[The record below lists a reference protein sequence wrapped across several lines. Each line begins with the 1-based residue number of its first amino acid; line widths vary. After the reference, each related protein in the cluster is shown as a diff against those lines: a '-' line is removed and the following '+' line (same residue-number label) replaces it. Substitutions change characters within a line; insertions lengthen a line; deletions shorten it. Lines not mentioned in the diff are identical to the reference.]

1 MELNS
6 DGTLLAG
13 RYRVQ
18 ARLAV
23 GGMAVVYRAWDYRLS
38 RPVAI
43 KALRD
48 TDQNNVTH
56 IARFRREARTAAQL
70 HSRYIV
76 ESYDFFR
83 ERESYYLVMELVEGL
98 QLKNYIHAR
107 GRLAAA
113 DALLIAEQVC
123 LALTEAHRHG
133 FLHRDIKPQNILL
146 DQSGNVKLA
155 DFGIARVAAAR
166 ALTTE
171 GIVLGT
177 ADYISPEQAQGLTLG
192 PTTDIYSLG
201 VVMFEMLAGILPFH
215 GTTSLAVAMQ
225 HATLPPPPLR
235 GIAPETSRSV
245 ERLVGRALAKKPEQR
260 FQSAQEMGLALMQAR
275 EALPPRPVDL
285 LQPSEL
291 GTDEVMKA
299 LDWRG
304 LAERLRERARLVQ
317 PAYEVAGR
325 PHYWIGPPKK
335 TARGADLAAGLDSAA
350 VALAPRRSQ
359 LGFSTAPPLLL
370 LSFVVAFILLLLLGI
385 VFLHA
390 LG

>member
-1 MELNS
+1 MVLNGG
-6 DGTLLAG
+6 GTLLAG
-13 RYRVQ
+13 RYGVQ
-18 ARLAV
+18 ARLAA

-43 KALRD
+43 KSLRD
-48 TDQNNVTH
+48 ADQKDLTH

-70 HSRYIV
+70 HSPYIV
-76 ESYDFFR
+76 ESYDFFH
-83 ERESYYLVMELVEGL
+83 ERDGYYLVMELVEGL
-98 QLKNYIHAR
+98 NLKNYILAR

-123 LALTEAHRHG
+123 LALMEAHRHG

-146 DQSGNVKLA
+146 DQFGNVKLA
-155 DFGIARVAAAR
+155 DFGIALVATAR

-177 ADYISPEQAQGLTLG
+177 ADYISPEQAQGLILG

-201 VVMFEMLAGILPFH
+201 VVLFEMLAGILPFQ
-215 GTTSLAVAMQ
+215 GSTSLAVAMQ
-225 HATLPPPPLR
+225 HATMPPPPLR
-235 GIAPETSRSV
+235 GITPEISRGV

-260 FQSAQEMGLALMQAR
+260 FQSAHEMRLALMQAR
-275 EALPPRPVDL
+275 EALPPRPVEL
-285 LQPSEL
+285 LQPSEP
-291 GTDEVMKA
+291 GTDEVIKS

-304 LAERLRERARLVQ
+304 LAERLRESARFAR
-317 PAYEVAGR
+317 PTYDVASG
-325 PHYWIGPPKK
+325 PQYWIGGPKNPV
-335 TARGADLAAGLDSAA
+335 RDADLAAAIDSAA
-350 VALAPRRSQ
+350 VVLVPRRSQ
-359 LGFSTAPPLLL
+359 IGLSIAPPLLL
-370 LSFVVAFILLLLLGI
+370 LSLVLAFILLLLLGI